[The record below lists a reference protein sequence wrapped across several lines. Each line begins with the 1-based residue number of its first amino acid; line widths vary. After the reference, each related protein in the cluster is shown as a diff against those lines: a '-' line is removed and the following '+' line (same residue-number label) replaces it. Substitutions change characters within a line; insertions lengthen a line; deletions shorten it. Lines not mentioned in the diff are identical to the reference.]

1 MTREDII
8 RWAREAGLFV
18 QPRRWFYSLRASM
31 DFDERVERFAALVAA
46 AERERM
52 TVNSIH
58 SCHPECDR
66 PGCVAVRKA
75 VEVEREACAEIAK
88 AWDADHP
95 ETNYGRCI
103 AAAIEARGSK

>member
-1 MTREDII
+1 MNEQIMHM
-8 RWAREAGLFV
+8 AREAGVRMDYTFDSGTT
-18 QPRRWFYSLRASM
+18 RWILHPSLI
-31 DFDERVERFAALVAA
+31 RFAALVAE

-75 VEVEREACAEIAK
+75 AEAEREACAQVAE
-88 AWDADHP
+88 AWDADHTD
-95 ETNYGRCI
+95 TNYGLCI
-103 AAAIEARGSK
+103 GNAIRERGSK